1 MNLYRLT
8 STYGENEH
16 GYGLG
21 NNDTMYWG
29 HVEKV
34 GGPVY
39 QPVPGGPSVVRIRNG
54 RHRLSEVLNALV
66 KQGLVVEVGEDI
78 TP

>member
-39 QPVPGGPSVVRIRNG
+39 RPGPKVSSFDTEHLMHMDSQLADLL
-54 RHRLSEVLNALV
+54 HREYL
-66 KQGLVVEVGEDI
+66 VEVGEDI